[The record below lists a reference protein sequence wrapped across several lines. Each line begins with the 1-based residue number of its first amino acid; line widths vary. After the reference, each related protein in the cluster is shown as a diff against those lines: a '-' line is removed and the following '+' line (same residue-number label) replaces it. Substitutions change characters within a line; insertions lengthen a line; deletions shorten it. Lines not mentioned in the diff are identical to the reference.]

1 MLMLQQRMSTNEA
14 HALSAALTD
23 LVEAEAHLFF
33 TLRRTGAAEPGSV
46 GLRSRKRLSTLHS
59 NTRLKHSAKRVRSVL
74 VDRLHEEP

>member
-33 TLRRTGAAEPGSV
+33 TLRRTGAAEPGSA
-46 GLRSRKRLSTLHS
+46 GLR
-59 NTRLKHSAKRVRSVL
+59 
-74 VDRLHEEP
+74 